1 MGICRTRWVDD
12 AISLGREAVGR
23 ADKHGMASKSEAV
36 LCAQWVES
44 GHLGQRR
51 RCPIM
56 ARTTHF
62 RSTADANLSGVDT
75 RNDNTLTRC
84 PPPAAWSWTDAH
96 RGSVP
101 LGG

>member
-12 AISLGREAVGR
+12 AIVKRSAEPINIGWPAKAKLSCVLNGSNSFILGRD
-23 ADKHGMASKSEAV
+23 AD
-36 LCAQWVES
+36 
-44 GHLGQRR
+44 
-51 RCPIM
+51 
-56 ARTTHF
+56 ARSWHF
-62 RSTADANLSGVDT
+62 RSTADANLSGVYT